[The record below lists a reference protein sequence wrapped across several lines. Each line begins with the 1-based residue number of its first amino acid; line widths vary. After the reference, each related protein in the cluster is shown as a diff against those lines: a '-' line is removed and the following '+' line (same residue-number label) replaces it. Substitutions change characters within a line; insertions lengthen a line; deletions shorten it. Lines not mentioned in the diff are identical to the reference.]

1 MALVINFQLGALFRF
16 FADVFKRVGK
26 RTGKFFSA
34 MMKRNDESLSSF
46 RVGEMQNLGKQHLI
60 TLQLRRR
67 KVLIELHGA

>member
-16 FADVFKRVGK
+16 LLMVQRVRK
-26 RTGKFFSA
+26 KAGKFFCA

-46 RVGEMQNLGKQHLI
+46 RVGEMKNLGKQHLI
-60 TLQLRRR
+60 TLQLRSR